1 VTGFYWERH
10 PNGPFATLIA
20 VTATYCS
27 PDADAEDYER
37 LKRLAERED
46 DQRMRVFKEELRQ
59 ALADP
64 SQLPEDELDSA
75 VEFTDENEAAFLR
88 RLWRDLYG
96 DEPT

>member
-1 VTGFYWERH
+1 MGHRGDE
-10 PNGPFATLIA
+10 P
-20 VTATYCS
+20 TAGGL
-27 PDADAEDYER
+27 DYER

-64 SQLPEDELDSA
+64 GQLPEGELDNA
-75 VEFTDENEAAFLR
+75 VEFTDEDEAAFLR